1 MRFLFF
7 FILISVILSGCVTQ
21 DFEKIYGKEKELIEP
36 QIDYTDLRKETVKE
50 EISEDEFID
59 SILGEASGE
68 EPSVQESLP
77 EIIVPEITETGD
89 EAALPEEAVPEEIAE
104 QEAAESEPELIADKR
119 VLSVSDEI
127 NALLEKQLNEA
138 DSVRYEK
145 AGDIGR
151 LSSSGNDTDELNKD
165 KVKSKKFYC
174 TDNLT
179 IRDKI
184 FEDAEVIIGCKNV
197 YLTNN
202 IFINSKVIS
211 FHGINPR
218 ITKNRFI
225 NSKGKPAL
233 ELESSSYAFVE
244 DNEFEGNE
252 IALLANDSRNLK
264 ARRNSFINNGT
275 AIKVTGASIVFIEN
289 NYFRENKE
297 NSIIFLGEGKAK
309 DNFFEVCQNDFI
321 KEKSNVLLVQ
331 SESLGQ
337 SVFCKNNVS
346 GVKEDKTGVLYFN
359 GSASEQLELRN
370 NYFEHISAPVFFNG
384 FNNAKLSENTIVNSK
399 FGVAGKNS
407 ENVLLE
413 KNVIW
418 GNQLG
423 VYLIN
428 SSFRDSV
435 NEISKNSI
443 DKELIESSFEKN

>member
-59 SILGEASGE
+59 SILGEAPGE

-77 EIIVPEITETGD
+77 EITVPEITETGD
-89 EAALPEEAVPEEIAE
+89 EEAVPEEAAE
-104 QEAAESEPELIADKR
+104 QEAAESEPEPELIPDKR

-127 NALLEKQLNEA
+127 NALLGKKLNEA

-151 LSSSGNDTDELNKD
+151 LSSSGNDTDELNND

-211 FHGINPR
+211 FRGR
-218 ITKNRFI
+218 
-225 NSKGKPAL
+225 
-233 ELESSSYAFVE
+233 
-244 DNEFEGNE
+244 
-252 IALLANDSRNLK
+252 
-264 ARRNSFINNGT
+264 
-275 AIKVTGASIVFIEN
+275 
-289 NYFRENKE
+289 
-297 NSIIFLGEGKAK
+297 
-309 DNFFEVCQNDFI
+309 Q
-321 KEKSNVLLVQ
+321 
-331 SESLGQ
+331 
-337 SVFCKNNVS
+337 
-346 GVKEDKTGVLYFN
+346 
-359 GSASEQLELRN
+359 
-370 NYFEHISAPVFFNG
+370 
-384 FNNAKLSENTIVNSK
+384 
-399 FGVAGKNS
+399 
-407 ENVLLE
+407 
-413 KNVIW
+413 
-418 GNQLG
+418 
-423 VYLIN
+423 
-428 SSFRDSV
+428 
-435 NEISKNSI
+435 
-443 DKELIESSFEKN
+443 